1 MGLPFSQTEFFA
13 VMAAYNE
20 AVWPAQIALELA
32 ALAIVALALRRPANA
47 GAWTSAILAVLWAWT
62 GVAYHWAFFARI
74 NPAAWAFGAICLA
87 AAVAFAWFGVVRR
100 RIVISPQPGAR
111 GALGWALVGFALV
124 VYPALCVVT
133 GHPYPT
139 LPTFGLPC
147 PTTIFTVGVLLLGSR
162 ESPRSVY
169 VVPALWSAVGA
180 SAAFLLGVYADLG
193 LLASGLIA
201 VWAVVSAGRSGRTPA
216 HAMR

>member
-13 VMAAYNE
+13 VMAAYNQT
-20 AVWPAQIALELA
+20 VWPAQIALEVG
-32 ALAIVALALRRPANA
+32 ALAIVALALRRPPNA
-47 GAWTSAILAVLWAWT
+47 GAWTSAILAILWAWT
-62 GVAYHWAFFARI
+62 GLAYHWAFFAAI

-100 RIVISPQPGAR
+100 RIGISPRTGAR
-111 GALGWALVGFALV
+111 GTLGWALIAFALV
-124 VYPALCVVT
+124 VYPALGVVT

-147 PTTIFTVGVLLLGSR
+147 PTTIFTVGVLLLTSR
-162 ESPRSVY
+162 ESPRAVY
-169 VVPALWSAVGA
+169 VVPALWSAIGA

-193 LLASGLIA
+193 LLVSGVIA
-201 VWAVVSAGRSGRTPA
+201 VGAIFSGSRSTRGLA
-216 HAMR
+216 HATH